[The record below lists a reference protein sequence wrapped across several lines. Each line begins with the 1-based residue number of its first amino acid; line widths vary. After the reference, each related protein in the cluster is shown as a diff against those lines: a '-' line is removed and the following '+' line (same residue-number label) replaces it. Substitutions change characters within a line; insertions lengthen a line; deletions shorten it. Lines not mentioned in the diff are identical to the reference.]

1 MIYGIGV
8 DVVEIRR
15 IETLFQRFGE
25 RFSRRILSG
34 HEWSEFDQ
42 DANSARYLAKR
53 FAAKEALSKA
63 LGTGF
68 RHPVG
73 FSAISVVKDKLG
85 KPDFLFHGELLAYL
99 AECGVTSHHLSI
111 SDEESIA
118 CAFVVLEK

>member
-15 IETLFQRFGE
+15 IETLLQRFGE

-34 HEWSEFDQ
+34 REWSEFDQ
-42 DANSARYLAKR
+42 GANPARYLAKR

-63 LGTGF
+63 LDTGI

-73 FSAISVVKDKLG
+73 FSAISIVKDELG

-99 AECGVTSHHLSI
+99 AERGIASHHLSI